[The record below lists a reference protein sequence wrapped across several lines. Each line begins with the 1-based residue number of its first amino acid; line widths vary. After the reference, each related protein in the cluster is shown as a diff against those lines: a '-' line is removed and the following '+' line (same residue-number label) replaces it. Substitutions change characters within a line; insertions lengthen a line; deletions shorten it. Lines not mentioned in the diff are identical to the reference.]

1 MKKKKVEV
9 KTDPSYRWRMDK
21 QPEASIYIIYF
32 FFIALFDTPRSSFCL
47 VLGGIFWNFL
57 KKKKKNEENLA
68 RDSKKKEGKPSARH
82 HQSYY

>member
-47 VLGGIFWNFL
+47 VLGGIFWNFV
-57 KKKKKNEENLA
+57 KKKKKRRKLGERLE
-68 RDSKKKEGKPSARH
+68 KKEGKPFARH